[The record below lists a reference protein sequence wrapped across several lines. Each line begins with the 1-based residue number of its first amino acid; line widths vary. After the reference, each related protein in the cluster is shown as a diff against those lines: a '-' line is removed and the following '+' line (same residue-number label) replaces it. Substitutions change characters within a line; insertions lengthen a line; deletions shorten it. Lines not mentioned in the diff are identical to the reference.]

1 MFTKKIFNLQ
11 LIVIPDEDFDDYSD
25 LDVCQLNFDDD
36 GEERKYFAF

>member
-1 MFTKKIFNLQ
+1 MFTSKKIFN

-36 GEERKYFAF
+36 GEECKYFAF